1 MIKRTLY
8 FGNPAYLSMKDRQ
21 LVVKLPEV
29 ENNKTLP
36 TTFKKESITTI
47 PIEDIGVVVIDH
59 KQITFTS
66 GLMDALLQNNAAV
79 ITCNDQHLPAG
90 LMMPLNMNTLQEERF
105 EIQIQASQ
113 PLKKQLWQQTVSAKI
128 INQAKILQQTGVNTE
143 NMLRWADKVKSGDPE
158 NMEGRAAAYYWK
170 NLFLPHISD
179 FHRER
184 EGKDPNPLLNYG
196 YAILRGIVAR
206 GLVASG
212 LLPTLGIHHT
222 NKYNAYCLADDIME
236 PYRPFVDNVVFN
248 IIRSGKKPDISQTAI
263 KSEMLSIPTLDIVID
278 EQRSPLMVGMQR
290 TTASLVKCYTGELRK
305 INYPTV

>member
-143 NMLRWADKVKSGDPE
+143 NMLR
-158 NMEGRAAAYYWK
+158 
-170 NLFLPHISD
+170 
-179 FHRER
+179 
-184 EGKDPNPLLNYG
+184 
-196 YAILRGIVAR
+196 
-206 GLVASG
+206 
-212 LLPTLGIHHT
+212 
-222 NKYNAYCLADDIME
+222 
-236 PYRPFVDNVVFN
+236 
-248 IIRSGKKPDISQTAI
+248 
-263 KSEMLSIPTLDIVID
+263 
-278 EQRSPLMVGMQR
+278 
-290 TTASLVKCYTGELRK
+290 
-305 INYPTV
+305 